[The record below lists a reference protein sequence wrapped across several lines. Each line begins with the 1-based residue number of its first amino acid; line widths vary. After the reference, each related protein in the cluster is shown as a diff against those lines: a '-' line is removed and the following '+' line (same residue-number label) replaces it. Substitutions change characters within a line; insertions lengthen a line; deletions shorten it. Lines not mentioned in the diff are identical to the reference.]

1 MQGKAAYIRSKLVG
15 PFPGPCA
22 SGNYVHRA
30 ALFDVT
36 RIKKFRDST
45 KCIVPCLM
53 FNNVHDESSCLLGND
68 AFCFLLVQ
76 EADGKKI
83 QIQLT
88 GFMEKNTVKFMKELW
103 NLLLSA
109 QQNASGV
116 PQLFLDEK
124 EAEIQQRKVFLSKI
138 IPVYCQ
144 ELNIFEYYMLDT
156 LFHVTHII
164 MSSSWN

>member
-1 MQGKAAYIRSKLVG
+1 M
-15 PFPGPCA
+15 
-22 SGNYVHRA
+22 RA
-30 ALFDVT
+30 AV
-36 RIKKFRDST
+36 
-45 KCIVPCLM
+45 CWVM
-53 FNNVHDESSCLLGND
+53 M
-68 AFCFLLVQ
+68 AFCFLMVQ

-116 PQLFLDEK
+116 PQQFLDEK
-124 EAEIQQRKVFLSKI
+124 EAEIQQRKVRLSKI

-164 MSSSWN
+164 MTSSWN